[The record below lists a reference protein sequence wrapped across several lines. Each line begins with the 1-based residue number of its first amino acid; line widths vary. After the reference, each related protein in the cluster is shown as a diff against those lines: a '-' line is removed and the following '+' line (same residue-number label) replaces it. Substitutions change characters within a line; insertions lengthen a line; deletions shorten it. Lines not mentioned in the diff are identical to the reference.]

1 MSADPAEGVVNK
13 HGQTHDVANLFI
25 SEGSQYTT
33 RAAENPTLT
42 IVTVPDFMD
51 IYSAGR
57 NQRQR
62 LHLRPNA
69 YWRRNYTAEF
79 HRERPTFPSPAALVD
94 EDRLGQASCPYRRP
108 GRGFEPCFSP
118 IAFALGQAAC
128 FSASRHGFATI
139 FTSRREALSAARPQA
154 IGKSLSASSEHEGCR
169 AMNAQ
174 AVPAGVFLSTDF

>member
-69 YWRRNYTAEF
+69 YWGRNYTAEF
-79 HRERPTFPSPAALVD
+79 HRERPTFPSPAVLVD
-94 EDRLGQASCPYRRP
+94 EERP
-108 GRGFEPCFSP
+108 GSP
-118 IAFALGQAAC
+118 G
-128 FSASRHGFATI
+128 ASI
-139 FTSRREALSAARPQA
+139 LPLPAARTR
-154 IGKSLSASSEHEGCR
+154 LR
-169 AMNAQ
+169 A
-174 AVPAGVFLSTDF
+174 VVFPDGRC

>member
-57 NQRQR
+57 NQGSVSTYARTR
-62 LHLRPNA
+62 TGVEIT
-69 YWRRNYTAEF
+69 TADF

-94 EDRLGQASCPYRRP
+94 EERLGSPGASILPLPAARTRLRAVLFPDRLCPGASCLLF
-108 GRGFEPCFSP
+108 GE
-118 IAFALGQAAC
+118 
-128 FSASRHGFATI
+128 
-139 FTSRREALSAARPQA
+139 
-154 IGKSLSASSEHEGCR
+154 
-169 AMNAQ
+169 
-174 AVPAGVFLSTDF
+174 